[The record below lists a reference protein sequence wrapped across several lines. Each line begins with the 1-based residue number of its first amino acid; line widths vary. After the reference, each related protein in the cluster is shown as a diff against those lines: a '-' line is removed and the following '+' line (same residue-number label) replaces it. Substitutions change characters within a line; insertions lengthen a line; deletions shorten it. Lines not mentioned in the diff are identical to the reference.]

1 MPLIPV
7 PASLLCY
14 SSSLFFSF
22 LLLPW
27 CWWPHLSSCAPSP
40 VFTFGTKPNGKS
52 CRGIL
57 NLVDLAGS
65 ERLKRS
71 KVTGAEADEAKAI
84 NMSLTALGNVVEALK
99 NKQKHIPY
107 RDSALTQ
114 VLAPGLGGGAKT
126 AFIIQLSPAE
136 INAEESGS
144 TLKFAERLRGVE
156 LGASKKS

>member
-1 MPLIPV
+1 MV
-7 PASLLCY
+7 PSVYTC
-14 SSSLFFSF
+14 
-22 LLLPW
+22 
-27 CWWPHLSSCAPSP
+27 
-40 VFTFGTKPNGKS
+40 GIKPNGKS

-107 RDSALTQ
+107 RDAALTQ
-114 VLAPGLGGGAKT
+114 VLQPGLGGGAKT

-156 LGASKKS
+156 LVL